1 MGNAR
6 DFFCFLPEIPPQ
18 AGWRLDI
25 LLFAMLGNTVFG
37 GGNARD
43 FFLGLL
49 WFSGSLFCFFQK
61 FPVANGTIR
70 STRIRPCLGLVV
82 CHF

>member
-18 AGWRLDI
+18 ACWRLDI
-25 LLFAMLGNTVFG
+25 LLFAMLGNVVFG

-43 FFLGLL
+43 LFFGAPMVFGVSFLFFPKILTLPTELFGVPESVRVLG
-49 WFSGSLFCFFQK
+49 
-61 FPVANGTIR
+61 
-70 STRIRPCLGLVV
+70 
-82 CHF
+82 